1 MSNVNKIKDLFDDS
15 TNGIITSAQVNDFG
29 ICRDYLK
36 PLVDNGDIYRYSR
49 GIYVRSD
56 AWEDDFYL
64 LQQKYSKGI
73 YSHDT
78 ALYLLGYSDRTPI
91 KYTMTFP
98 QGYNCKSL
106 KDEYLI
112 VKHCIKD
119 NYNLGLTQI
128 NSPCGNPIYIYDL
141 ERSLCDMLKGNGNDI
156 QIINPA
162 MKQYV
167 ASKDKNIYKLIK
179 YAEQL
184 HVKNKVVRYLE
195 ILL

>member
-1 MSNVNKIKDLFDDS
+1 MNDS
-15 TNGIITSAQVNDFG
+15 GIIITKKFNNKDK
-29 ICRDYLK
+29 LK
-36 PLVDNGDIYRYSR
+36 KLLDKGDIYKYSR

-78 ALYLLGYSDRTPI
+78 ALYLLGYSDRTPV

-106 KDEYLI
+106 KDECLM

-128 NSPCGNPIYIYDL
+128 NSPCGNSIYIYDL

-167 ASKDKNIYKLIK
+167 ASKDKNIYKLLK

>member
-1 MSNVNKIKDLFDDS
+1 MNGVKKIEKLLNDS
-15 TNGIITSAQVNDFG
+15 DNGIITSAQVNDSG
-29 ICRDYLK
+29 ICRDYLTT
-36 PLVDNGDIYRYSR
+36 LVDNGNIYRYSR
-49 GIYVRSD
+49 GIYIKSD

-64 LQQKYSKGI
+64 LQQKYKKGI

-106 KDEYLI
+106 KDECLI
-112 VKHCIKD
+112 VKHTIDK
-119 NYNLGLTQI
+119 NYALGVI
-128 NSPCGNPIYIYDL
+128 EIDSPCKNPIYIYNL
-141 ERSLCDMLKGNGNDI
+141 ERTLCDILRGSGSDI
-156 QIINPA
+156 KIVNQA
-162 MKQYV
+162 MKQY
-167 ASKDKNIYKLIK
+167 AFSKDKNIFKLMQ

>member
-1 MSNVNKIKDLFDDS
+1 MNDS
-15 TNGIITSAQVNDFG
+15 GIIITKKFNNKDK
-29 ICRDYLK
+29 LK
-36 PLVDNGDIYRYSR
+36 KLLDKGDIYKYSR

-78 ALYLLGYSDRTPI
+78 ALYLLGYSDRTPV

-98 QGYNCKSL
+98 HGYNCNSL
-106 KDEYLI
+106 KDECLV

-119 NYNLGLTQI
+119 NYDLGLTQI

-167 ASKDKNIYKLIK
+167 ASKDKNIYKLLK